1 MQKFLK
7 IIKVSSEL
15 NQFNCIITLLG
26 STGEIPID
34 CLLGSLEVVNENLEN
49 GLKGLLVEQQ
59 KINRL
64 TGLALTQ
71 VTADIV
77 LCSVQKTLDRED
89 LDFDEIQV

>member
-1 MQKFLK
+1 MIFDFKDSLK
-7 IIKVSSEL
+7 
-15 NQFNCIITLLG
+15 TLLG